1 MKKRSFLI
9 ILLLI
14 MEVSLIFFSV
24 KSFNNKPSEK
34 LDDIKLLQA
43 IQKNS
48 LYSVMINDG
57 TGNYT
62 EENDFPSS
70 NYILNKEKSKC
81 IDSNGNTLEDELNF
95 VNGNVEVTLDKT
107 AFCYLYFD
115 KNSETRITL
124 TVSNGVTSSQTVQIE
139 AEDEDGL
146 AGVYYGMDNPEDTE
160 VEYTEVYDSPTSKSW
175 TFHTSGPGIY
185 YFSVKDIHG
194 MVTTTSREF
203 FQTKFNVEN
212 GRVNPTSVLT
222 LKGNSFILPTP
233 ESRNQGYT
241 VSTTWHGNGTT
252 YESGSTYTPTTNST
266 LTANSTQNSYNVT
279 LTITNGKTTSVNP
292 QTVLHGSSASFAI
305 TPNTGYDLV
314 LASDTCSGTLSGST
328 YTVSNVTSAKSCAIT
343 LKKKTYSVKITVTN
357 GSTSST
363 NPQTVEHGGSAKFTI
378 SAKSGYQLSLS
389 SNGCGGTLSG
399 STYTISNVTSA
410 KTCTIV
416 LKTALAGDAIKAL
429 KPTGLETVARDGL
442 YRFVGSSNNY
452 VCLGACSDTTK
463 YRIIG
468 ITDGSSGNTNLGISA
483 GQLKVKRESSFGKT
497 TWGIMDDFNTK
508 WVDANYWQAKTIYTY
523 LNITN
528 KSSIIP
534 SGWSDK
540 ISSVKWNMGD
550 VKLGTGYY
558 AEGTANEIYKLEAAE
573 PTTAT
578 SQIGLVYLSDFS
590 YSESVG
596 GTTICKYNNS
606 CKNSWMSDRIDW
618 WTMGYFGKSGEK
630 YRAWNIQRGT
640 PIAQVRSRSL
650 DVYPVFY
657 LKNTVSFTGTGNG
670 TSSNPYILS

>member
-1 MKKRSFLI
+1 MLA
-9 ILLLI
+9 LLLGI
-14 MEVSLIFFSV
+14 EIITLFLGI
-24 KSFNNKPSEK
+24 KSFNNKPSEE
-34 LDDIKLLQA
+34 LDDIKLLHD
-43 IQKNS
+43 IHKNS
-48 LYSVMINDG
+48 LYAVMLDDG
-57 TGNYT
+57 SGNYT
-62 EENDFPSS
+62 EGNDFPSS

-81 IDSNGNTLEDELNF
+81 MDSSGNTLNDELNF

-115 KNSETRITL
+115 KNSETTITL
-124 TVSNGVTSSQTVQIE
+124 TVTNGVTSSQTVQFDV
-139 AEDEDGL
+139 EDEDGL

-203 FQTKFNVEN
+203 FETKFNVEN
-212 GRVNPTSVLT
+212 GTVTPTSVMT
-222 LKGNSFILPTP
+222 LKGNSFALPTP
-233 ESRNQGYT
+233 RAKIGYT
-241 VSTTWHGNGTT
+241 ISTTWHGNGTT

-279 LTITNGKTTSVNP
+279 LTITNGTTTSVNP
-292 QTVLHGSSASFAI
+292 QAVLHGSSASFAI

-343 LKKKTYSVKITVTN
+343 LKKKAYSVKITVTN

-416 LKTALAGDAIKAL
+416 LAATASDAITAL

-452 VCLGACSDTTK
+452 VCLGTCSDTTK

-468 ITDGSSGNTNLGISA
+468 ITDGSSRNTTLGLSA
-483 GQLKVKRESSFGKT
+483 GQLKVKRASAFGSTIWGNATNDSKWATSSRDT
-497 TWGIMDDFNTK
+497 TAFD
-508 WVDANYWQAKTIYTY
+508 Y
-523 LNITN
+523 LNGTN

-540 ISSVKWNMGD
+540 ISSVKWNVGSY
-550 VKLGTGYY
+550 VPRNSSGQAHAIYNYEKAGT
-558 AEGTANEIYKLEAAE
+558 
-573 PTTAT
+573 TTVA
-578 SQIGLVYLSDFS
+578 SQIGLIYISDFV
-590 YSESVG
+590 YSEVAG
-596 GTTICKYNNS
+596 GTTACS
-606 CKNSWMSDRIDW
+606 LFTQCKNSWMAGTTE
-618 WTMGYFGKSGEK
+618 WTMIDYTKSNGKYQAYS
-630 YRAWNIQRGT
+630 IQSNYYL
-640 PIAQVRSRSL
+640 PASKESSKN
-650 DVYPVFY
+650 VYPVFY

>member
-1 MKKRSFLI
+1 MEKKSFLI
-9 ILLLI
+9 IFLLI
-14 MEVSLIFFSV
+14 MEVSLIFFSI

-62 EENDFPSS
+62 EGNDFPIEG
-70 NYILNKEKSKC
+70 YIFNKEKSKC

-95 VNGNVEVTLDKT
+95 VNGNVEVTLGKT

-115 KNSETRITL
+115 KNSETILTI
-124 TVSNGVTSSQTVQIE
+124 TVSNGVESFQTVQFE
-139 AEDEDGL
+139 AEDEDGI

-160 VEYTEVYDSPTSKSW
+160 VEYNKVYDSPITNSAQFYAKVC
-175 TFHTSGPGIY
+175 GIY

-203 FQTKFNVEN
+203 FETKFSIEN
-212 GRVNPTSVLT
+212 GTVTPTSVMT
-222 LKGNSFILPTP
+222 LKGNSFALPTP
-233 ESRNQGYT
+233 RANPGYT

-252 YESGSTYTPTTNST
+252 YASGSTYTPTTNST
-266 LTANSTQNSYNVT
+266 LTANSSQNSYNVT
-279 LTITNGKTTSVNP
+279 LTITNGTTTSINP
-292 QTVLHGSSASFAI
+292 QSVLHGSSASFAI

-328 YTVSNVTSAKSCAIT
+328 YTVSNVTSAKNCAIT

-363 NPQTVEHGGSAKFTI
+363 NPQTVEHGDSAKFTI

-399 STYTISNVTSA
+399 STYTISNITSA

-452 VCLGACSDTTK
+452 ACLGTCSDTTK

-483 GQLKVKRESSFGKT
+483 GQLKIRRAVAFGKT
-497 TWGIMDDFNTK
+497 TWGGDEFNVK
-508 WVDANYWQAKTIYTY
+508 WVDANYWQAKTVYTY

-550 VKLGTGYY
+550 VTTLGTGN
-558 AEGTANEIYKLEAAE
+558 ATYKLEAAD
-573 PTTAT
+573 PTTDT
-578 SQIGLVYLSDFS
+578 SQIGLIYLSDYL
-590 YSESVG
+590 YSETAG
-596 GTTICKYNNS
+596 GTKICYGTTS
-606 CKNSWMSDRIDW
+606 CTNSWMRPSAGFQE
-618 WTMGYFGKSGEK
+618 WTMGYYGQDGEK
-630 YRAWNIQRGT
+630 YRAWSLISNHAIY
-640 PIAQVRSRSL
+640 QVKSLSR

>member
-1 MKKRSFLI
+1 MIQDNNGNYNESSTFPTSGYTFNKNK
-9 ILLLI
+9 
-14 MEVSLIFFSV
+14 SV
-24 KSFNNKPSEK
+24 CVDSNNNK
-34 LDDIKLLQA
+34 LDIDIEYLNGKVSALTT
-43 IQKNS
+43 KN
-48 LYSVMINDG
+48 M
-57 TGNYT
+57 
-62 EENDFPSS
+62 ECF
-70 NYILNKEKSKC
+70 
-81 IDSNGNTLEDELNF
+81 
-95 VNGNVEVTLDKT
+95 
-107 AFCYLYFD
+107 LYFD
-115 KNSETRITL
+115 MNNQSSLSITS
-124 TVSNGVTSSQTVQIE
+124 TNNVSQSQTVTLS
-139 AEDEDGL
+139 ASDDDGL
-146 AGVYYGMDNPEDTE
+146 VGYYFGTENPSSSSVTY
-160 VEYTEVYDSPTSKSW
+160 VSISSNSLNKNVQVSAS
-175 TFHTSGPGIY
+175 GIY
-185 YFSVKDIHG
+185 YFSVKDKYGDVATINK
-194 MVTTTSREF
+194 EF
-203 FQTKFNVEN
+203 FETKFSVEN
-212 GRVNPTSVLT
+212 GTVTPTSVIT

-233 ESRNQGYT
+233 KANAGYT
-241 VSTTWHGNGTT
+241 IDTTWKGNGKS
-252 YESGSTYTPTTNST
+252 YASGSTYMPATNST
-266 LTANSTQNSYNVT
+266 LSANTNVSSYNVT
-279 LTITNGKTTSVNP
+279 LTVVNGTTTSINP
-292 QTVLHGSSASFAI
+292 QSVLHGKSATFAI
-305 TPNTGYDLV
+305 TPNSGYDLV

-389 SNGCGGTLSG
+389 SNGCGGSLSG

-452 VCLGACSDTTK
+452 VCLGTCSDTTK

-468 ITDGSSGNTNLGISA
+468 ITDGSSGNTNLGISS
-483 GQLKVKRESSFGKT
+483 GQLKVRRAVAFGKT
-497 TWGIMDDFNTK
+497 TWGGDEFNVK
-508 WVDANYWQAKTIYTY
+508 WVDANYWQAKTVYTY

-550 VKLGTGYY
+550 VRTLGTGN
-558 AEGTANEIYKLEAAE
+558 ATYKLEAAD
-573 PTTAT
+573 PTADT
-578 SQIGLVYLSDFS
+578 SQIGLIYLSDYL
-590 YSESVG
+590 YSETAG
-596 GTTICKYNNS
+596 GTTICYGTTY
-606 CKNSWMSDRIDW
+606 CTNSWMRPSAGFQE
-618 WTMGYFGKSGEK
+618 WTMGYYGKDGEK
-630 YRAWNIQRGT
+630 YRAWSLINKNAIY
-640 PIAQVRSRSL
+640 QVKSLSR

>member
-1 MKKRSFLI
+1 MSKNSFRGGVVK
-9 ILLLI
+9 LLLGI
-14 MEVSLIFFSV
+14 EIVTLFLGI
-24 KSFNNKPSEK
+24 KSFGNRPSEK

-43 IQKNS
+43 IHKNS
-48 LYSVMINDG
+48 LYAVMVDDG
-57 TGNYT
+57 SGNYT
-62 EENDFPSS
+62 EGNDFPIEG
-70 NYILNKEKSKC
+70 YIFNKEKSKC
-81 IDSNGNTLEDELNF
+81 IDSNGNTLNDELNF
-95 VNGNVEVTLDKT
+95 VNGNVEVTLGKT

-115 KNSETRITL
+115 KNSETIITL
-124 TVSNGVTSSQTVQIE
+124 TVTNGVESYQTVQFE
-139 AEDEDGL
+139 AADEDGI

-160 VEYTEVYDSPTSKSW
+160 VNYSEISDGSTTKSVQ
-175 TFHTSGPGIY
+175 FIARAYGIY

-203 FQTKFNVEN
+203 FETKFSVEN
-212 GRVNPTSVLT
+212 GSVTPASVIT
-222 LKGNSFILPTP
+222 LKGNSFALPTP
-233 ESRNQGYT
+233 RAKPGYT

-252 YESGSTYTPTTNST
+252 YAIGSTYTPTTNST
-266 LTANSTQNSYNVT
+266 LTANSSQNRYNVT
-279 LTITNGKTTSVNP
+279 LTITNGTTTSVNP
-292 QTVLHGSSASFAI
+292 QAVLHGSSASFAI

-452 VCLGACSDTTK
+452 VCLGTCSDTTK

-468 ITDGSSGNTNLGISA
+468 ITDGSSGNTNLGISS
-483 GQLKVKRESSFGKT
+483 GQLKIRRAVAFGKT
-497 TWGIMDDFNTK
+497 TWGVDDWYSTK
-508 WVDANYWQAKTIYTY
+508 WVDANYWQAKTVYTY

-550 VKLGTGYY
+550 VRTLGTGN
-558 AEGTANEIYKLEAAE
+558 ATYKLEAAD
-573 PTTAT
+573 PTTDT
-578 SQIGLVYLSDFS
+578 SQIGLIYLSDYL
-590 YSESVG
+590 YSETAG
-596 GTTICKYNNS
+596 GTTICYGTTY
-606 CKNSWMSDRIDW
+606 CTNSWMRPSAGFQE
-618 WTMGYFGKSGEK
+618 WTMGYYGEEDNK
-630 YRAWNIQRGT
+630 GRAWSLINNHAIY
-640 PIAQVRSRSL
+640 QVRSLSR

>member
-1 MKKRSFLI
+1 MKKKSFLI
-9 ILLLI
+9 IFLLI

-24 KSFNNKPSEK
+24 KSFGNKPSEK

-62 EENDFPSS
+62 EGEEFPIEG
-70 NYILNKEKSKC
+70 YIFNKEKSKC
-81 IDSNGNTLEDELNF
+81 IDSNGNTLNDELNF
-95 VNGNVEVTLDKT
+95 VNGNVEVTLGKT

-115 KNSETRITL
+115 KNSETIITL
-124 TVSNGVTSSQTVQIE
+124 TVTNGVTSFQTVQFE
-139 AEDEDGL
+139 AEDEDGI

-160 VEYTEVYDSPTSKSW
+160 VNYSEISDGSTTKSLS
-175 TFHTSGPGIY
+175 FYARAHGIY

-203 FQTKFNVEN
+203 FETKFSVEN
-212 GRVNPTSVLT
+212 GSVTPASVIT

-328 YTVSNVTSAKSCAIT
+328 YTVSNVTSAKNCAIT

-452 VCLGACSDTTK
+452 VCLGTCSDTTK

-468 ITDGSSGNTNLGISA
+468 ITDGSSGNTNLGISS
-483 GQLKVKRESSFGKT
+483 GQLKIRRAVAFGKT
-497 TWGIMDDFNTK
+497 TWGGDEFNVK
-508 WVDANYWQAKTIYTY
+508 WVDANYWQAKTVYTY

-550 VKLGTGYY
+550 VRTLGTGN
-558 AEGTANEIYKLEAAE
+558 ATYKLEAAD
-573 PTTAT
+573 PTADT
-578 SQIGLVYLSDFS
+578 SQIGLIYLSDYL
-590 YSESVG
+590 YSETAG
-596 GTTICKYNNS
+596 GTTICYGTTY
-606 CKNSWMSDRIDW
+606 CTNSWMRPSAGFGE
-618 WTMGYFGKSGEK
+618 WTMGYYGKDGEK
-630 YRAWNIQRGT
+630 YRAWSLINKNAIY
-640 PIAQVRSRSL
+640 QVKSLSR